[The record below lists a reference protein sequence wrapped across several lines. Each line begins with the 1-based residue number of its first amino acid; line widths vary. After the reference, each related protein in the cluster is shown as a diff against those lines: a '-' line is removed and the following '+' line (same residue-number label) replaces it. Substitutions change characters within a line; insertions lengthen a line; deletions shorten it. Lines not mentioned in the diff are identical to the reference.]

1 MLILVY
7 ELKGENLS
15 LRSEDICNCQR
26 KKEIS
31 KETIHIEPYGII
43 KSWAKDTSLWSVRC
57 IAKISKMDWNSKFTR
72 FFRVAL

>member
-15 LRSEDICNCQR
+15 LRSEDICSCQKKR

-31 KETIHIEPYGII
+31 KETIHVEPYGII
-43 KSWAKDTSLWSVRC
+43 KSWAKIYPC
-57 IAKISKMDWNSKFTR
+57 GQ
-72 FFRVAL
+72 